1 MTEHPLHITNTL
13 DEIQHT
19 IQRDAIEHG
28 RFIFENLIALDFV
41 SLIRRVEEISQE
53 YDKEDWYET
62 ADDLCIDVEALKALD
77 TCEPPVPCLYYF
89 CTPDILIQHPELVV
103 YYRNVALVTQKA
115 MNDMGLDTT
124 IYEAGQT
131 PSPDAALDLAQRF
144 NRIISTLVVASTMMP
159 QRHLEMAYVNL
170 GASFDESWSERG
182 EI

>member
-1 MTEHPLHITNTL
+1 MRMTEHPLHITNTL

-19 IQRDAIEHG
+19 VQRDAIEHG

-41 SLIRRVEEISQE
+41 SLIRRVKEISQE

-62 ADDLCIDVEALKALD
+62 ADGLCIDVEALKALD

-89 CTPDILIQHPELVV
+89 CTL

-131 PSPDAALDLAQRF
+131 PSPDVALNLAQRF

-159 QRHLEMAYVNL
+159 QRHLEMSYVNL
-170 GASFDESWSERG
+170 GARLDGLWRRR
-182 EI
+182 